1 MDICLKCDINKDF
14 YFQNLN
20 KVAASTWSS
29 LDNILHYLAWL
40 GEDDFICGV
49 TSIRASSSGE
59 AWAH

>member
-29 LDNILHYLAWL
+29 
-40 GEDDFICGV
+40 
-49 TSIRASSSGE
+49 
-59 AWAH
+59 